1 MLKVLVLISGGIDSP
16 VAAYLVGRLGVE
28 VIPVYF
34 DNSPFS
40 SIEAKSRAV
49 ECIKRL
55 KEVLGFKEAYI
66 FPNGDNLKEF
76 FEKCKR
82 RFICVLC
89 RRMML
94 RVAEKF
100 ALEVGASALVTGESL
115 GQVASQ
121 TLQNI
126 LVEDKAVKI
135 PVLRPLIGLNKEE
148 SVRIARKIGTYEI
161 SIRNV
166 VSCTVNPKQPA
177 TKAKLNQILEEEKK
191 LNIQKLM
198 LNTVSKKQKIF
209 L

>member
-1 MLKVLVLISGGIDSP
+1 MLKVLALISGGIDSP
-16 VAAYLVGRLGVE
+16 VAAYLIGRLGVE

-40 SIEAKSRAV
+40 DMNTRIRAV
-49 ECIKRL
+49 ECIKKL
-55 KEVLGFKEAYI
+55 GEVLGLKEAYI

-126 LVEDKAVKI
+126 FVEDEVVKI
-135 PVLRPLIGLNKEE
+135 SVLRPLVGLNKEE
-148 SVRIARKIGTYEI
+148 SVKIAREIGTYEI

-166 VSCTVNPKQPA
+166 VSCTVSPKKPA
-177 TKAKLNQILEEEKK
+177 TKAKLSQILKEEEKLDIKK
-191 LNIQKLM
+191 LI
-198 LNTVSKKQKIF
+198 LNTFSGKQKISF
-209 L
+209 

>member
-55 KEVLGFKEAYI
+55 KEVLDLKEAYI